1 MKLGARVASSYLDKL
16 ALDRGIHHC
25 SGACFMWRTHQ
36 QFNNTMPPASRIQSP
51 TCHCRRTCQN
61 KTSRDCET
69 ANACLPTPS
78 QSLTQN
84 RNTRVAGLQNG
95 GKKRRPRPPVQDV
108 CMYVGV
114 SGVWRFSIRVC
125 RLMLR
130 GVERLEVTKAH
141 LLPRLSAPTP

>member
-1 MKLGARVASSYLDKL
+1 MSE
-16 ALDRGIHHC
+16 
-25 SGACFMWRTHQ
+25 Q
-36 QFNNTMPPASRIQSP
+36 NESRL
-51 TCHCRRTCQN
+51 
-61 KTSRDCET
+61 RDCECVS
-69 ANACLPTPS
+69 AYAIAIFNPK
-78 QSLTQN
+78 QKHKG
-84 RNTRVAGLQNG
+84 RRVAERRE
-95 GKKRRPRPPVQDV
+95 KKRRPRPPVQDV